1 MILPLFVSCTVCRT
15 ACHAQMDRYVRV
27 EQARESQPSIEDNE
41 IRVMSSGKLHSY
53 VAYATT
59 LFTVR

>member
-1 MILPLFVSCTVCRT
+1 
-15 ACHAQMDRYVRV
+15 MDRYVRV
-27 EQARESQPSIEDNE
+27 EQPREQPSIEDNE

-59 LFTVR
+59 LMTVGGRG